1 MKTLTQ
7 EDYESREN
15 VFNTETRNQRN
26 MGELGRKRDLK
37 QAIPDKETLNRRELG
52 VTTLLGHA
60 VHRNIVVNVSK
71 GRLPRD
77 MQEKI
82 IGFVNMSKTENFSSN
97 AAFKEPLESGD
108 LAGALEYAIKQ
119 RYEPARRL
127 LEKLHDKNLRLNRN
141 EGLDHL
147 FNAQRNP
154 PFQVCIPSKGR
165 GPKLVRCPTAREIE
179 ESGALTYVG
188 IGGTGSEQF
197 TLEAG
202 K

>member
-97 AAFKEPLESGD
+97 AAFKEPLELLESGD

-147 FNAQRNP
+147 SMLKGIRLFRSAFPQR
-154 PFQVCIPSKGR
+154 
-165 GPKLVRCPTAREIE
+165 A
-179 ESGALTYVG
+179 
-188 IGGTGSEQF
+188 
-197 TLEAG
+197 EAPN
-202 K
+202 